1 MKNLTNTL
9 GLVASLR
16 SRAWKT
22 LARKLTPAL
31 LLAATMPLSSPAQ
44 TLPVNTG
51 LQLWLKSDAGVTT
64 NSTGLVTKWA
74 DQSGIGNDA
83 IQSDS
88 TKAPS
93 LVLNSLNGIPTL
105 RFPGGTR
112 YLDVADSTSI
122 AALTEDVT
130 IFALV

>member
-1 MKNLTNTL
+1 
-9 GLVASLR
+9 
-16 SRAWKT
+16 
-22 LARKLTPAL
+22 
-31 LLAATMPLSSPAQ
+31 
-44 TLPVNTG
+44 
-51 LQLWLKSDAGVTT
+51 GVTT

-112 YLDVADSTSI
+112 YLDVADTTSI

-130 IFALV
+130 IFALVLYDDVSIYRCCVTKTVGNGPAPFDWWNVASSAGGAANFWLGVAPNTGSYKDN